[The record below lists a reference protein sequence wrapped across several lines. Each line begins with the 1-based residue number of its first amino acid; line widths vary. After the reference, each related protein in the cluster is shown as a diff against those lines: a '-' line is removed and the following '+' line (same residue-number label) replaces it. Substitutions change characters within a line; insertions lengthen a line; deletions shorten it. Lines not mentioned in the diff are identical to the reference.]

1 MKILEFLEI
10 DGHSPFRTWFRSLD
24 SRAAAK
30 VTVALARI
38 EQGNIASLKSVGA
51 GVLEHRI
58 DWGPGY
64 RLYLGRDGEELV
76 ILLAGGTKRRQQ
88 VDITTAQ
95 GRWQEYRQ
103 RKKGR

>member
-1 MKILEFLEI
+1 M
-10 DGHSPFRTWFRSLD
+10 
-24 SRAAAK
+24 
-30 VTVALARI
+30 
-38 EQGNIASLKSVGA
+38 ASLKSVGA